1 MSGDERYTA
10 LLAAL
15 QQANDLTK
23 QSIADVGALRAEMGK
38 MSTTLSVLRAE
49 FDNSKTEDKR
59 LDHRLRDLETTV
71 KVMDREHRIA
81 VAAAASE
88 VQATVKEALGK
99 LEKESLA
106 NVGQGERH
114 TALKSEVNEVK
125 DNVKWAVRG
134 VLAAVIAALAAI
146 IRASI

>member
-114 TALKSEVNEVK
+114 MALKSEVNEVK

-146 IRASI
+146 IRTSI